1 MENAEKKKRIFSG
14 VQPSGILTIG
24 NYLGAIR
31 NWVDFQDDN
40 ECIFCVV
47 DLHAIT
53 VRQVPADLRRRTYE
67 TLAIYLACGIDPA
80 KSTIFVQ
87 SHVPAHAELAWVLG
101 CSTMFGELSRMT
113 QFKDKSA
120 RNAGNVNAGLFT
132 YPVLMASDILLYQTD
147 LVPVGK
153 DQQQHIEIARDIAI
167 RFNTQYSDT
176 FTVPEG
182 FFPKSGA
189 KIMSLADPTK
199 KMSKSDAN
207 QNGFVS
213 LLDDRDTIMRKF
225 RRAVTDSETEVR
237 RAPEKEGVG
246 NLMTI
251 YSCFTGKTDAEIE
264 AEFRGLGYGEFKEA
278 VGQAAADGLAPLQQ
292 RFGELM
298 ADKAY
303 LESIMKEGAE
313 RARFMAGRTLSKV
326 YRKVGFVGL

>member
-1 MENAEKKKRIFSG
+1 
-14 VQPSGILTIG
+14 
-24 NYLGAIR
+24 
-31 NWVDFQDDN
+31 
-40 ECIFCVV
+40 
-47 DLHAIT
+47 
-53 VRQVPADLRRRTYE
+53 
-67 TLAIYLACGIDPA
+67 
-80 KSTIFVQ
+80 
-87 SHVPAHAELAWVLG
+87 
-101 CSTMFGELSRMT
+101 MFGELSRMT

-132 YPVLMASDILLYQTD
+132 YPVLMAADILLYGTD

-167 RFNTQYSDT
+167 RFNQTYSDT
-176 FTVPEG
+176 FVVPEG

-207 QNGFVS
+207 QNGFIS
-213 LLDDRDTIMRKF
+213 LLDDRDTVMRKF

-237 RAPEKEGVG
+237 RAPGKEGVG

-264 AEFRGLGYGEFKEA
+264 EEFRGLGYGEFKEA
-278 VGQAAADGLAPLQQ
+278 VGAAAADGLAPLQA
-292 RFGELM
+292 RFKELM
-298 ADKAY
+298 ADKSY
-303 LESIMKEGAE
+303 LEGIMKEGAE
-313 RARFMAGRTLSKV
+313 HANHIARKTLSKV